1 MNMSASLYLFNPDN
15 DLAMANN
22 DENYQAPQ
30 SARRMADDLCTLPA
44 WYASPGDSVVVTGIG
59 EAERWLREETGGLLS
74 DIRWHSFRAAP
85 FTGSLKPWGWN
96 PSLIKRLRQW
106 GVDETLL
113 PDAVR
118 MAAIRQLSS
127 RQQAVRLLP
136 RFVTSSL
143 FCGQSFYCTDLSQI
157 EPLVCQWK
165 EIVLKA
171 PYSGSGKGLRLGRGV
186 WNPTLANWCG
196 KILRGQGG
204 VVVEPLYDKVA
215 DFAMEFLV
223 NGDEVFFVG
232 YSLFRTDGNGAYKG
246 NLLAADAEIEGRLAR
261 YVAKETLRTLRDEWT
276 VALREWLGGAGYRG
290 YLGVDMM
297 VCRFDDVPFFRVHP
311 CVEINLRMNM
321 GVVARLF
328 HDRFVK
334 AGRTGT
340 FAVEYWQDA
349 EALRTDHAQQ
359 KNDSPLVVSEGR
371 IVSGYLSL
379 NPIGKGCHYRAWVRV
394 E

>member
-30 SARRMADDLCTLPA
+30 SARRMADDLCTLPT
-44 WYASPGDSVVVTGIG
+44 WYASPGDGVMVTGIG
-59 EAERWLREETGGLLS
+59 EAERWLRQETGGLLI

-85 FTGSLKPWGWN
+85 FMGSLKPWGWN

-113 PDAVR
+113 PDAAR

-136 RFVTSSL
+136 RFVTSSP
-143 FCGQSFYCTDLSQI
+143 FCGQSFYCTDLNQI

-165 EIVLKA
+165 ETILKA

-196 KILRGQGG
+196 RVLRGQGG

-215 DFAMEFLV
+215 DFAMEFLM
-223 NGDEVFFVG
+223 NDDEVSFVG

-246 NLLAADAEIEGRLAR
+246 NLLATDAEIEGRLAR
-261 YVAKETLRTLRDEWT
+261 YVAKETLRTLRDEWI

-379 NPIGKGCHYRAWVRV
+379 NPIGKDCHYRASVRV